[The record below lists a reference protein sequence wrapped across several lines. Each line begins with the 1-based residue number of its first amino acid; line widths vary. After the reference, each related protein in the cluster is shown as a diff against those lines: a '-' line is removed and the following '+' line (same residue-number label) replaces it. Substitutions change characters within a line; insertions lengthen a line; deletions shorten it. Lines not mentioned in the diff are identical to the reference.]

1 MITSARQNSLSA
13 QNAVEG
19 DPAVSVKLLQ
29 TMPWDPAMPQKC
41 KKNGCESVSRK
52 LR

>member
-19 DPAVSVKLLQ
+19 DPVMSAKLLQ
-29 TMPWDPAMPQKC
+29 MMPCDLAMPQKS